1 MGNIEL
7 RELHKKR
14 NAWVQST
21 RDNNFDGGIYKLL
34 TELYPDNAH
43 FIYELLQNAE
53 DTNATEVAFDLSDE
67 ELKFSHNGRSFNK
80 EDIIGITSIGQGTK
94 ADDINKIGKF
104 GVGFKAVFSY
114 TSSPKIFSG
123 DYKFEINDLVVPLEI
138 DFKENLLEKTVM
150 IFPFNNPDKQKEKAY
165 DEIKKGLSKLHDN
178 TLLFLNSIKK
188 IKYNYGNVS
197 NTIERE
203 NVDDVRVIISNEVQ
217 NSIEIWLRF
226 KKYLPDSKKLFV
238 SVAYKISK
246 DIKTKKEVVLPIN
259 GAVSIF
265 FPAEKET
272 SNLKFHIHAPFASTV
287 ARDSIKN
294 LKENNELRDLI
305 AVLSCESLEYIKNNN
320 LLNFNFLKCLPI
332 PEDNI
337 PTFYKPIQDY
347 LVDAFNNQDY
357 TITEEGSFVPAN
369 KCYRSS
375 KNIKEVI
382 DSDMLKVLEDL
393 PKLSSI
399 FYVKNPFQRNSRED
413 KFLQNLGI
421 RSLSGESLV
430 NRLADLG
437 VDFCYSWNLNPKDNY
452 SEKELKSI
460 LENKSNEW
468 VKDLYD
474 LLFNFSSKNDIDISD
489 LAYLIKL
496 DDNTFNY
503 KLQKCFFTNESDDVN
518 ANYVHND
525 VYEQDSKVK
534 NQKSKLFLEVLGV
547 KEVELKEKIEL
558 ILEEFY
564 GDESSSGV
572 NEKNHLTHWE
582 LFIQY
587 YRQKKDT
594 VLFKRYAILWSNK
607 DEFLAHDKILIDS
620 PFLATNL
627 RLIDGKIEGYHL
639 LNELYSKLSSKE
651 DFVSIL
657 KILKINT
664 SIPISEKSANT
675 HQNFSKKLYDSG
687 PTSYYTISEDYEI
700 IDLDQLLIEYSVPIN
715 RLIWN
720 TMKKAN
726 KKVLTANYRRVS
738 TSILNTEPSTLVYDL
753 MEDAWV
759 PDKKG
764 KLHKPCDISREM
776 LPDDFVYDNSN
787 GWLTAINFGE
797 VINKNNAKY
806 KENEKVA
813 IEVSGLSLKS
823 LNLIK
828 ENRFT
833 DEDIKK
839 MVNKEIANQS
849 QKLVIPNLEDAIL
862 KNAREISK
870 TEVQLDPDVL
880 ISQTEYLKKAQEQF
894 DVTLNKSYK
903 NKKRYISSSKVK
915 IGKSETKEFLKNQY
929 QGLCQICGFTFD
941 LKGSGGRY
949 FEIFDWFS
957 EKITKQETNFI
968 EAGSSLCLCATCHS
982 IVKNGDFNAKFI
994 DELKEIGVLSSLT
1007 FDEFT
1012 DLVQSKTSIEEA
1024 PEAFEF
1030 IEMDMHKASIRL
1042 LNINQNIFY
1051 TEEHFLHF
1059 FNMMIMKG
1067 NQ

>member
-138 DFKENLLEKTVM
+138 ESKENLSGKTLM

-165 DEIKKGLSKLHDN
+165 NEIKIGLSKLHDN

-188 IKYNYGNVS
+188 IKYNYDNIS

-203 NVDDVRVIISNEVQ
+203 NIDEVRVIISNELQ
-217 NSIEIWLRF
+217 NSIESWLRF

-246 DIKTKKEVVLPIN
+246 DRKTKKEVVLPIN

-294 LKENNELRDLI
+294 LEENNELRDLI
-305 AVLSCESLEYIKNNN
+305 AELSSESLEYIKNNN

-337 PTFYKPIQDY
+337 PTFYKPIQDC
-347 LVDAFNNQDY
+347 LVDTFNNYDY
-357 TITEEGSFVPAN
+357 TVTEGDLFVPAN

-375 KNIKEVI
+375 KNIKNVI
-382 DSDMLKVLEDL
+382 DTDMLKVLADI
-393 PKLSSI
+393 PVDSSI
-399 FYVKNPFQRNSRED
+399 YYVKNPSQKNNRED
-413 KFLQNLGI
+413 KFLLNLNI
-421 RSLSGESLV
+421 SSVSPDDLV
-430 NRLADLG
+430 DMLIDLG
-437 VDFCYSWNLNPKDNY
+437 DSIEYDRDSV
-452 SEKELKSI
+452 KEFMSI
-460 LENKSNEW
+460 LEDKSNEW

-474 LLFNFSSKNDIDISD
+474 LLFNLSSKNDIDISD
-489 LAYLIKL
+489 LGYLIKL

-525 VYEQDSKVK
+525 VYEQDSKAK
-534 NQKSKLFLEVLGV
+534 NQKSKLFLELLGV

-564 GDESSSGV
+564 GRNSS
-572 NEKNHLTHWE
+572 KQITKTKHLSHWN
-582 LFIQY
+582 LFITY
-587 YRQKKDT
+587 FKKTGDT
-594 VLFKRYAILWSNK
+594 DLLRSKRILYSSQEKLVLPNK
-607 DEFLAHDKILIDS
+607 TLIDL
-620 PFLATNL
+620 PFLETNL
-627 RLIDGKIEGYHL
+627 HLVDGKIEGYQL
-639 LNELYSKLSSKE
+639 LHELYKKINNRE
-651 DFVSIL
+651 GFISIL
-657 KILKINT
+657 KRIDIIID
-664 SIPISEKSANT
+664 IPIFKRSAVK
-675 HQNFSKKLYDSG
+675 HPFFSRNLYDKG
-687 PTSYYTISEDYEI
+687 PMNYNGVSEDYEI
-700 IDLDQLLIEYSVPIN
+700 PDLDQLLIEYSISIN
-715 RLIWN
+715 SLIWN
-720 TMKKAN
+720 TMNKAN
-726 KKVLTANYRRVS
+726 SKVLIACYRRNK
-738 TSILNTEPSTLVYDL
+738 TSILNMMPSTLVYDL

-797 VINKNNAKY
+797 VITKNNVEY
-806 KENEKVA
+806 KEKEKA
-813 IEVSGLSLKS
+813 ALELSGMSPSALKK
-823 LNLIK
+823 IK
-828 ENRFT
+828 ESNLT
-833 DEDIKK
+833 EEQLLKIIEEEDTKDHPLFKK
-839 MVNKEIANQS
+839 I
-849 QKLVIPNLEDAIL
+849 DL
-862 KNAREISK
+862 KNAIRNTNRSIDKNETFI
-870 TEVQLDPDVL
+870 DPD
-880 ISQTEYLKKAQEQF
+880 IIKNEKEYIQKAQEQ
-894 DVTLNKSYK
+894 LNKNLKNSYK
-903 NKKRYISSSKVK
+903 TSQRYNSSYKVK
-915 IGKSETKEFLKNQY
+915 IGKSETKFFLKNQY
-929 QGLCQICGFTFD
+929 KGHCQICGFTFD
-941 LKGSGGRY
+941 LKNNNGKY

-957 EKITKQETNFI
+957 EKITNQKTNFI

-982 IVKNGDFNAKFI
+982 MVKNGDFKAKFI

-1059 FNMMIMKG
+1059 FNMMTMKG